1 MRTAIIRLI
10 CVLAAAGGPAV
21 ALAFP
26 TPERYVTSSDT
37 IRPEDTKRPDG
48 LSHQEFA
55 IAVGVPLAFVLS
67 AALFLLW
74 FGVRKG
80 WCSRK
85 RQRAHV
91 RNSASSSEA
100 FIVHSGGQSYKWT
113 ATHAESPVISHDQR
127 HLPDDYHQPPVD
139 QRTQA
144 YQLHVDGARYDRMHY
159 LRNS

>member
-1 MRTAIIRLI
+1 MRSDFRLV
-10 CVLAAAGGPAV
+10 CAFAAVGPAV
-21 ALAFP
+21 AVAFP
-26 TPERYVTSSDT
+26 IPERYVSSDT
-37 IRPEDTKRPDG
+37 VRPEDTKRPDG

-67 AALFLLW
+67 ASLFLLW

-80 WCSRK
+80 WCSKR

-100 FIVHSGGQSYKWT
+100 FIVQSDGQSYKRT
-113 ATHAESPVISHDQR
+113 TTHTEAPISRDPRNHT
-127 HLPDDYHQPPVD
+127 DDYDQPSVD

-144 YQLHVDGARYDRMHY
+144 YQLHVDGARDDRMYY

>member
-1 MRTAIIRLI
+1 MRTVIRLI

-37 IRPEDTKRPDG
+37 IRPEDTRRADG
-48 LSHQEFA
+48 LTHQEFA
-55 IAVGVPLAFVLS
+55 IAVGVPLAFVLA

-80 WCSRK
+80 WCSKR
-85 RQRAHV
+85 RQRSHV

-100 FIVHSGGQSYKWT
+100 FIVHNGGQSHNKRT
-113 ATHAESPVISHDQR
+113 ATHAESPASHDQR
-127 HLPDDYHQPPVD
+127 HLHDDFHQPPVG